1 MKQGLTE
8 YAIVTAFL
16 ALAVAGALALFGDEI
31 RTALG
36 VGPPAPRPG
45 AAALPAGRSVP

>member
-16 ALAVAGALALFGDEI
+16 ALAVAGALAIFGAEI
-31 RTALG
+31 RAALG
-36 VGPPAPRPG
+36 VGAPAPR
-45 AAALPAGRSVP
+45 AAARPVP